1 MRERNPL
8 TIRPF
13 QTSDHERVIQI
24 WQETNLTRPWNDP
37 AKDIARKLTVQPE
50 LFVIGLVG
58 NEIVAT
64 AMAGYD
70 GHRGWVNYL
79 AVAPNRQGHGYAGQI
94 MDYLEERLIELGCPK
109 INLQVRS
116 DNASALEFYDA
127 LGYKAD
133 QAVSLGKRLIP
144 DD

>member
-1 MRERNPL
+1 MLR
-8 TIRPF
+8 IRPF
-13 QTSDHERVIQI
+13 ETDDQETVIRL

-37 AKDIARKLTVQPE
+37 AKDIARKLKIQPE
-50 LFVIGLVG
+50 FFIVG
-58 NEIVAT
+58 IAGDKLVAT

-79 AVAPNRQGHGYAGQI
+79 AVAPAYRGRGYARQI
-94 MDYLEERLIELGCPK
+94 MDYLEQQLIELGCPK
-109 INLQVRS
+109 INLQVRN
-116 DNASALEFYDA
+116 DNVAALEFYGA

-144 DD
+144 DE